1 MNPTRRWFVS
11 FSALC
16 ASAAAVGAHAQFGGR
31 SRDRG
36 DSGSMR
42 SSHGATGS
50 SRAAAPRLGDPVV
63 AVERELPS
71 LRIDLKL
78 TADQEPLF
86 DSFERQLRDA
96 AEDGRLRDG
105 HVLAFRSD
113 DGSTVTADA
122 VLGTLASDD
131 AGRADAMRLA
141 GERMKALY
149 ATLTEEQRKQFD
161 QRIVQSLRD
170 PLGTS

>member
-1 MNPTRRWFVS
+1 MDKTRRWFVS

-16 ASAAAVGAHAQFGGR
+16 ASAAAAGAHAQFGGR

-42 SSHGATGS
+42 SSRGATGS
-50 SRAAAPRLGDPVV
+50 AAAPRFGDPVV

-71 LRIDLKL
+71 LRVDLKL

-86 DSFERQLRDA
+86 DSFGRQLRNA

-105 HVLAFRSD
+105 HVLALRSD
-113 DGSTVTADA
+113 DGSTVTAEA
-122 VLGTLASDD
+122 VLGTLAGDD
-131 AGRADAMRLA
+131 AERADAMRLA
-141 GERMKALY
+141 NERMKALY
-149 ATLTEEQRKQFD
+149 AILTSEQRKQFD